1 MPAFTSKVDSD
12 GRMSLP
18 TTTSSINALQSGFRH
33 VGNRIAPYCMSRK
46 KNKNQPVEVQL
57 RIDGLEV
64 AAAPGKHS
72 ADFDLLLER
81 KGAHSFVF
89 IPLAKLSGKKQHK
102 ALKATAVARKKKKLP
117 EGNWF
122 DGELRNSEDG
132 ETVPGVLAFDIRRRD
147 AREIAKTV
155 GVKQFVWGAHG
166 APVEEH
172 FAKIFEGDDAYSWS
186 SARRRAFDGLKD
198 IYVTAVNIRHLPR
211 AVEESQTTMERFRQ
225 LVYLV
230 LGLAFAAGFLQM
242 VLLGTESWFTNITRI
257 AFYPFVMPAV
267 LVGVY
272 LRALMKKAE
281 TQSRD
286 FTASEGEDNWT
297 LVAPHLL
304 ALWGLCFMAVLLL
317 TWLQAVPSADLPFL
331 GRSSGVSTSF
341 IVCVWMLLPI
351 AHSRDVESLVSSA
364 FESGIAALVSIFTIT
379 LSLYITNLAT
389 DALWQAV
396 AALVPFDIPETLQ
409 RIINGIINFGAEV
422 FFMAVLLGYAWSRTR
437 KQFMR
442 L

>member
-1 MPAFTSKVDSD
+1 MP
-12 GRMSLP
+12 
-18 TTTSSINALQSGFRH
+18 
-33 VGNRIAPYCMSRK
+33 RK
-46 KNKNQPVEVQL
+46 NNKNQPVEVRL
-57 RIDGLEV
+57 RIDGLEIT
-64 AAAPGKHS
+64 ATPNRHS

-89 IPLAKLSGKKQHK
+89 IPLAKLTGKKRNK
-102 ALKATAVARKKKKLP
+102 AFKEAAVARKKKKLP

-147 AREIAKTV
+147 AREIAETA

-166 APVEEH
+166 APVEGH
-172 FAKIFEGDDAYSWS
+172 FTKIFEDDDAYSWG

-198 IYVTAVNIRHLPR
+198 IYATVVNIRHLPR

-230 LGLAFAAGFLQM
+230 LGLAFAAGLLQM
-242 VLLGTESWFTNITRI
+242 VLVGTEGWFANTIRI

-286 FTASEGEDNWT
+286 FTASEAEENWT

-304 ALWGLCFMAVLLL
+304 ALWGLCYLAVLFL
-317 TWLQAVPSADLPFL
+317 TWLQAVPSTDLPFL
-331 GRSSGVSTSF
+331 GRTSGVSTSF

-351 AHSRDVESLVSSA
+351 AQSRDVQSLFSSA
-364 FESGIAALVSIFTIT
+364 FESGITALVSIFMIT
-379 LSLYITNLAT
+379 LSLYLTNLVT
-389 DALWQAV
+389 DALWQV
-396 AALVPFDIPETLQ
+396 AAAFVPFDIPETLQ

-422 FFMAVLLGYAWSRTR
+422 FFLAVLLGYAWSRTR
-437 KQFMR
+437 QQFTR

>member
-1 MPAFTSKVDSD
+1 M
-12 GRMSLP
+12 GLP
-18 TTTSSINALQSGFRH
+18 TTTSWINALQSGFRH

-57 RIDGLEV
+57 RIDGLKV
-64 AAAPGKHS
+64 TAAPSKHS

-81 KGAHSFVF
+81 NGAHSFVF
-89 IPLAKLSGKKQHK
+89 IPLAKLRGKKRHK
-102 ALKATAVARKKKKLP
+102 AFKARALARKKKKLP

-172 FAKIFEGDDAYSWS
+172 FTKIVEDDDAYSWG

-230 LGLAFAAGFLQM
+230 LGLAFAAGFLRM
-242 VLLGTESWFTNITRI
+242 VLLGTEGWITNITRI
-257 AFYPFVMPAV
+257 AFYPSVLPAV

-286 FTASEGEDNWT
+286 FTTLEAQDNWA

-304 ALWGLCFMAVLLL
+304 ALWGLCYIAVLLL

-351 AHSRDVESLVSSA
+351 AHSRGVESLVSSA
-364 FESGIAALVSIFTIT
+364 FESGIAAVVSIFTIT
-379 LSLYITNLAT
+379 LSLYVTNLIT
-389 DALWQAV
+389 DAIWQAA

-422 FFMAVLLGYAWSRTR
+422 FFLAVLLGYAWSRTR